1 MLGNLFRACLGVV
14 ILPVV
19 VVADI
24 VTLPSL
30 VDGKKSITIKT
41 IKAIASNLD
50 EI

>member
-24 VTLPSL
+24 VTLPAL
-30 VDGKKSITIKT
+30 VDGKKSTT
-41 IKAIASNLD
+41 IKAIKTIAENLD